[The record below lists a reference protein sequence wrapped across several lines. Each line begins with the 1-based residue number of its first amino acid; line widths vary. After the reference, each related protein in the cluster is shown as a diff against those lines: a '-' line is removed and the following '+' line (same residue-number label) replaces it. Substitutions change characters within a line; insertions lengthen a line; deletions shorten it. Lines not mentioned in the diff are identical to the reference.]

1 MSPSFLW
8 LIIIKCSPKMD
19 TSEIVHNLL
28 RTSPF
33 WILDFAWLNNNFW
46 EQWITFSIWN
56 ITLSLGWPF
65 WKVAM
70 VSLTC
75 WSLLLFDCVIMLNLS
90 RLFKISHIFVFTGF
104 FFLVGCLFWLQLR
117 HMGVSGPGIEPIPQ
131 QQPEL
136 LQWQCWIINPLCQK
150 RTPKFCFC
158 FFVGL
163 HQWHM
168 EVPRLGFESEL

>member
-56 ITLSLGWPF
+56 ITLSFGWPF

-104 FFLVGCLFWLQLR
+104 FFFFGCLFVLAAATAYGHFWARDWTHSSAATWAATVTMLDPYPT
-117 HMGVSGPGIEPIPQ
+117 VPQ
-131 QQPEL
+131 E
-136 LQWQCWIINPLCQK
+136 N
-150 RTPKFCFC
+150 
-158 FFVGL
+158 
-163 HQWHM
+163 
-168 EVPRLGFESEL
+168 S